1 MKDFKK
7 LVVWQK
13 GIELCRMV
21 YCLTSTFPANEKLTL
36 VSQMNRCAVFIPS
49 NIAKGS
55 SRRSEKDYF
64 RFLEIALG
72 SCYELETQCV
82 LLHQI
87 KIGDEKQ
94 INEVQHI
101 LDEEA
106 MMIFAL
112 MKRMNPVS

>member
-7 LVVWQK
+7 LVIWQK
-13 GIELCRMV
+13 GIELCRLI
-21 YCLTSTFPANEKLTL
+21 YRLTSTFPAAEKYGL
-36 VSQMNRCAVFIPS
+36 VSQMNRCAVSIPS
-49 NIAKGS
+49 NIAEGS
-55 SRRSEKDYF
+55 SRHSEKDYF

-87 KIGDEKQ
+87 KIGDENQ
-94 INEVQHI
+94 INEIQKI
-101 LDEEA
+101 LDDEA

-112 MKRMNPVS
+112 MKRMNTVS